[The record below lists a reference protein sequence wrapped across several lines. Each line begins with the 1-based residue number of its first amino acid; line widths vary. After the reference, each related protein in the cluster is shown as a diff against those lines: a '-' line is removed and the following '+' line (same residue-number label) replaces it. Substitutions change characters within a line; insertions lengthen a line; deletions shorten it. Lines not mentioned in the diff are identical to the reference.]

1 MRRCPTCSRVYDD
14 MSLRFCFDDG
24 TELVNKL
31 PDSGAAVT
39 AVLPA
44 SSDPVPTI
52 KATPPEFAPHYQPP
66 PPTRPAIGKKRPVWP
81 WILGALLLIPLVAG
95 AAIGGWMIL
104 HKRALTWHLVLEVDP
119 AAPNREAAANQ
130 TVDVL
135 KNRLNEF
142 GVSNFKVAPLG
153 NGRISVDLP
162 AVENPERLKAIIV
175 TAGKLE
181 LSHVISPPSPGIVQ
195 TYGNR
200 EEAIA
205 SLNSDGIIPSN
216 RRVLPYTEQDDSA
229 GPPSEKWVVVES
241 PPIVDGSELRDA
253 SAVREEGDGDNYRID
268 FSLNKAGAAKF
279 GAWTGANVNEYLGIV
294 LNDEVKSTPYIKSQI
309 FDQGQISG
317 KFTKESAE
325 DLALVLR
332 AGALPATVKLVE
344 ERVDKQES

>member
-1 MRRCPTCSRVYDD
+1 

-31 PDSGAAVT
+31 PDTGAPIT
-39 AVLPA
+39 AVMPA
-44 SSDPVPTI
+44 PSDAGPTI
-52 KATPPEFAPHYQPP
+52 QATPPEFAPHYQPP
-66 PPTRPAIGKKRPVWP
+66 PLIQPAIKKKRPVWP

-104 HKRALTWHLVLEVDP
+104 QKRALSWHLVLEVDP
-119 AAPNREAAANQ
+119 TAANREAAVNQ
-130 TVDVL
+130 TIAVL

-142 GVSNFKVAPLG
+142 GVSNFQVTPQG
-153 NGRISVDLP
+153 NGRISIDLP
-162 AVENPERLKAIIV
+162 NIKDPARLKAIIV

-181 LSHVISPPSPGIVQ
+181 LTHVITPPSPAIVQ
-195 TYGNR
+195 TYNTSQ
-200 EEAIA
+200 EAIA
-205 SLNSDGIIPSN
+205 SLNGDGTIPFN
-216 RRVLPYTEQDDSA
+216 RRVLPFKEQDDAA
-229 GPPSEKWVVVES
+229 GPPTEKWVVVES

-253 SAVREEGDGDNYRID
+253 SAVREEGYGDNYRID

-279 GAWTGANVNEYLGIV
+279 GAWTGANVNEYVGIV

-332 AGALPATVKLVE
+332 AGFLPAPVKLVE
-344 ERVDKQES
+344 ERIDK